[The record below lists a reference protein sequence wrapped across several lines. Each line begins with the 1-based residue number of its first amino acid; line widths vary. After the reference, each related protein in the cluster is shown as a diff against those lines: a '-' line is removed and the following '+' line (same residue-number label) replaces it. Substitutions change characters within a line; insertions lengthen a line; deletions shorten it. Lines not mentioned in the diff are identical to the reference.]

1 MGALPPAVAK
11 SGLPVAV
18 ITPLYGRLKTND
30 HPLRLVAPDCPV
42 GYPWEPITA
51 EIYQAQYRGVT
62 VYFVQRDEY
71 FDRRAYYNTYKGDYF
86 DNCER
91 FNFFCRAALQWLRRL
106 GTPPQ
111 VIHVNDWQTALATT
125 WVHFLRKYDP
135 FWARTKTVL
144 TIHNLAFQGRYS
156 SRLFNE
162 SGLPAE
168 AWNMDGCEYYGDFNL
183 LKSGIAY
190 SDMITTVS
198 PSYAEEILT
207 PQFGCGLEGIL
218 QKRRESIR
226 GILNG
231 ADYDVWAP
239 EADRY
244 LPSLLFGGAY
254 DRKDVVQTQTHPGVL
269 SFGHA
274 RGQTHS
280 GIHRTAAGTKGHRPA
295 HRHHSPADE
304 NGRGPWLF
312 WARATCGPRPNFWT

>member
-1 MGALPPAVAK
+1 MFPFSKTGGLADVMGALPPAVAK

-156 SRLFNE
+156 S
-162 SGLPAE
+162 
-168 AWNMDGCEYYGDFNL
+168 
-183 LKSGIAY
+183 
-190 SDMITTVS
+190 VS
-198 PSYAEEILT
+198 ST
-207 PQFGCGLEGIL
+207 
-218 QKRRESIR
+218 
-226 GILNG
+226 
-231 ADYDVWAP
+231 
-239 EADRY
+239 
-244 LPSLLFGGAY
+244 
-254 DRKDVVQTQTHPGVL
+254 
-269 SFGHA
+269 
-274 RGQTHS
+274 
-280 GIHRTAAGTKGHRPA
+280 
-295 HRHHSPADE
+295 SPDC
-304 NGRGPWLF
+304 P
-312 WARATCGPRPNFWT
+312 PRPGTWTDASITATSTCSSRALPIPT